1 MIDPFLERD
10 DFVLTPFELLLVVP
24 PDLLEHVLV
33 PLQRLLLLLQPL
45 SQARNRALKEFWIQF

>member
-1 MIDPFLERD
+1 MIDPSLERD
-10 DFVLTPFELLLVVP
+10 YFVLTPFELLLVVP

-45 SQARNRALKEFWIQF
+45 SQARNRALKGFWI